1 MERNAM
7 RWRATLVLAATVVTT
22 SNAHGARV
30 ERTTPATQDVAR
42 ETAAAAA
49 AEAAGEALFSAEV
62 TVERAVVNDQ
72 GRVIRDLPRSRYR
85 IEQFAGGRNRMA
97 MLPSTGGPRIGP
109 LADPYAGMVVE
120 FDPAGSGLRLLGAD
134 GRPLPGAPALPTSL
148 APPELGQGHEGFVTP
163 VRDTAKRR
171 GDLSRHFG
179 KRAGSVRR
187 LERYLD
193 TRGTRWQEV
202 LVEPA
207 SALPVEVNVMQ
218 DGQLEEHHEFT
229 YAETEPGQ
237 LVRTRTRSETRVPGT
252 KGQRLVAMTTLVN
265 VRVAGGVE

>member
-1 MERNAM
+1 MERNKG
-7 RWRATLVLAATVVTT
+7 RWQATLVLAATVVTT
-22 SNAHGARV
+22 VGAHGVRV
-30 ERTTPATQDVAR
+30 DEAGPATQDVAVD
-42 ETAAAAA
+42 AAVAA
-49 AEAAGEALFSAEV
+49 AEEGVAEALFSAEV
-62 TVERAVVNDQ
+62 TVERAVVNDR
-72 GRVIRDLPRSRYR
+72 GAVIRDLPRSRYR

-97 MLPSTGGPRIGP
+97 MLPSTAGPRIGP

-134 GRPLPGAPALPTSL
+134 GRPLPGAPELPTSL
-148 APPELGQGHEGFVTP
+148 APPELGQGGEGFVAP
-163 VRDTAKRR
+163 VRDTPKRR
-171 GDLSRHFG
+171 DSLSRHFG
-179 KRAGSVRR
+179 RRAGSVRR

-193 TRGTRWQEV
+193 TRGARWQEV

-229 YAETEPGQ
+229 YVESAPGQ

-252 KGQRLVAMTTLVN
+252 KGQRLVATTTLVS